1 MNDCLQQN
9 PAYRSTLSLHLDQKN
24 PALFHIIIHPSTR
37 FFADFIYT
45 LSSQAKI
52 TKIKNPAYW
61 SLPHVFLAE

>member
-1 MNDCLQQN
+1 MTVYNKTRLTGQLFLYT
-9 PAYRSTLSLHLDQKN
+9 PLEKN